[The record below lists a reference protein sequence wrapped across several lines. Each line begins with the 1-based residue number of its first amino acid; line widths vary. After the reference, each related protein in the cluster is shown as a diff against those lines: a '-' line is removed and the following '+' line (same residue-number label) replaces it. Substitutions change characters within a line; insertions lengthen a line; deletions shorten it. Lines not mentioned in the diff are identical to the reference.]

1 MIDYGK
7 EPLIQVGLMTGV
19 RSVRFSLA
27 GRFESSSG
35 DVFEAGDYA
44 AEAADKA
51 IMLQGASKP
60 EGSIVL
66 SPGDFERARFTVHD
80 ITIGINFHWERK
92 ESQSF
97 QGGLKLLLAGGLIT
111 VINQLPVESYIVSVI
126 SSEMSASCPGE
137 ALRAHAVISRGWLLA
152 QLENAKRAQGVEIER
167 AGKAEGDEVIRW
179 YGRQNHGDFDVCADD
194 HCQRYQGISK
204 AFSEAAFEA
213 VTDTRGK
220 VLTWRDEICDTRY
233 SKTCGG
239 MTERYSA
246 AWEDKD
252 VPYLRAVYD
261 CEGEPDGFSLPL
273 SDEANAE
280 RWIATEPRAYCNAVS
295 GELIERILP
304 GFDQETQ
311 DFYRWQVTY
320 TQQELQE
327 LLETR
332 AGLGLGRIK
341 DLEAAERGE
350 SGRIIKLKITGE
362 RRSVVI
368 GKELEIRRALSRSHL
383 YSSAFVVR
391 KGEGEYPSEF
401 RLTGAGWGHGVGLCQ
416 IGAAVMAD
424 LGRSHGEILEHYF
437 TGAKLTK
444 IY

>member
-7 EPLIQVGLMTGV
+7 EPQIDVGLMTGAK
-19 RSVRFSLA
+19 SVRFSLGGA
-27 GRFESSSG
+27 
-35 DVFEAGDYA
+35 FEAASGEPLEAGEYT
-44 AEAADKA
+44 AEVAGNA
-51 IMLQGASKP
+51 IRVQGVPHS
-60 EGSIVL
+60 EGPVVL
-66 SPGDFERARFTVHD
+66 SPKDFDSARFTVHD

-97 QGGLKLLLAGGLIT
+97 QGSLKLSLAGGLIT
-111 VINQLPVESYIVSVI
+111 VINRLPVESYIVSVI

-137 ALRAHAVISRGWLLA
+137 ALRAHAVVSRGWLLA
-152 QLENAKRAQGVEIER
+152 QLEKAKRVQASKTE
-167 AGKAEGDEVIRW
+167 KADKREGDELIRW
-179 YGRQNHGDFDVCADD
+179 YDRENHSDFDVCADD

-204 AFSEAAFEA
+204 AFSDAAFEA
-213 VTDTRGK
+213 VGDTRGE
-220 VLTWRDEICDTRY
+220 VLTWQGEICDTRY
-233 SKTCGG
+233 SKSCGG
-239 MTERYSA
+239 MTEKYGA

-261 CEGEPDGFSLPL
+261 GEGEPSGFSLPL
-273 SDEANAE
+273 TDEANAE
-280 RWIATEPRAYCNAVS
+280 RWIASEPEAYCAAPS

-311 DFYRWQVTY
+311 DFYRWRVTY

-327 LLETR
+327 LLKTR
-332 AGLGLGRIK
+332 AGLEIGRIK
-341 DLEAAERGE
+341 ELEAAERGE
-350 SGRIIKLKITGE
+350 SGRIIKLRITGE
-362 RRSVVI
+362 KRSVVI

-383 YSSAFVVR
+383 YSSAFIVR
-391 KGEGEYPSEF
+391 KGGGEYPSEF
-401 RLTGAGWGHGVGLCQ
+401 HLTGAGWGHGVGLCQ

-437 TGAKLTK
+437 TGATLSK